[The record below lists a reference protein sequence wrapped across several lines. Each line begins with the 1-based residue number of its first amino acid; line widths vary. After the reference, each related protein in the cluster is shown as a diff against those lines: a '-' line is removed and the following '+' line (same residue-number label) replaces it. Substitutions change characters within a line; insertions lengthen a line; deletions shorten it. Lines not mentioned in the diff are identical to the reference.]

1 MKITHFFKKNHKYKI
16 NLVATNFNPENKY
29 KMKSTIILSAALA
42 AFTLTSFTDKKPH
55 TDTFKVDVKQ
65 SSAEWFA
72 QKVTGKHN
80 GTIGISGGEITNNH
94 GNFTG
99 TIEIDMTTIEDK
111 DMEPGKGKEKLEKH
125 LKSADFFDVT
135 TYPKSKF
142 VITSMIPLAKP
153 TEAATHTVKG
163 MLTIKDKTNEISFD
177 ALIKI
182 TDAQASCT
190 GSVVVDRS
198 KFDVKFGSKS
208 FFPDI
213 GDKMIYD
220 EFTLKFNVVAV
231 K

>member
-1 MKITHFFKKNHKYKI
+1 MKT
-16 NLVATNFNPENKY
+16 
-29 KMKSTIILSAALA
+29 TIILSAVLA
-42 AFTLTSFTDKKPH
+42 AFTLTSLVNKKPH
-55 TDTFKVDVKQ
+55 SDTYRVDVKQ
-65 SSAEWFA
+65 SSLEWAA

-80 GTIGISGGEITNNH
+80 GTIMLSGGEITNNH

-111 DMEPGKGKEKLEKH
+111 DMEPGKGKEKLEGH
-125 LKSADFFDVT
+125 LKSADFFDAA

-142 VITSMIPLAKP
+142 VITSIVPVAKP
-153 TEAATHTVKG
+153 TEGASHTVKG
-163 MLTIKDKTNEISFD
+163 MLTIKDKTNELSFD
-177 ALIKI
+177 AVIKI
-182 TDAQASCT
+182 SETQASCVGT
-190 GSVVVDRS
+190 AVVDRS

>member
-1 MKITHFFKKNHKYKI
+1 MKT
-16 NLVATNFNPENKY
+16 
-29 KMKSTIILSAALA
+29 TIILSALVGT
-42 AFTLTSFTDKKPH
+42 FTLTSFVNKEFH
-55 TDTFKVDVKQ
+55 ADTYKIDVKQ
-65 SSAEWFA
+65 SSLEWFA

-80 GTIGISGGEITNNH
+80 GTIMMSGGEITNNH

-99 TIEIDMTTIEDK
+99 TIEIDMATIEDK
-111 DMEPGKGKEKLEKH
+111 DMEPGKGKEKLEGH
-125 LKSADFFDVT
+125 LKSADFFDAA

-142 VITSMIPLAKP
+142 VITSMVPVTKSAV
-153 TEAATHTVKG
+153 EGATHTVKG

-177 ALIKI
+177 AILKI
-182 TDAQASCT
+182 TETQATCT
-190 GSVVVDRS
+190 GSAVVDRS

>member
-1 MKITHFFKKNHKYKI
+1 MKNST
-16 NLVATNFNPENKY
+16 PENKN
-29 KMKSTIILSAALA
+29 KMKTTIILSALLG
-42 AFTLTSFTDKKPH
+42 AFTLTSLVNKKPH
-55 TDTFKVDVKQ
+55 TDTYRVDVRQ
-65 SSAEWFA
+65 SSLEWVA

-80 GTIGISGGEITNNH
+80 GTILLSGGEITNNH

-125 LKSADFFDVT
+125 LKSADFFDVV

-142 VITSMIPLAKP
+142 VITSIVPIAKP
-153 TEAATHTVKG
+153 TEGAATHTVKG

-177 ALIKI
+177 AVIKI
-182 TDAQASCT
+182 TETQASCT
-190 GSVVVDRS
+190 GTAVVDRS

-220 EFTLKFNVVAV
+220 EFTLKFNMVAV